1 MKRETRGVVKEVEE
15 ELERTEEKAHE
26 VHERHV
32 ERLENGIRRGKYVD
46 IREMS
51 GNGEGVGV
59 VMLLRVEI
67 IAECEGVGVSER
79 DLGMVERVDDF
90 FLQEKGDE

>member
-32 ERLENGIRRGKYVD
+32 ERLEMGF
-46 IREMS
+46 E
-51 GNGEGVGV
+51 GENTS
-59 VMLLRVEI
+59 I
-67 IAECEGVGVSER
+67 SE
-79 DLGMVERVDDF
+79 
-90 FLQEKGDE
+90 K

>member
-1 MKRETRGVVKEVEE
+1 
-15 ELERTEEKAHE
+15 
-26 VHERHV
+26 
-32 ERLENGIRRGKYVD
+32 
-46 IREMS
+46 MS